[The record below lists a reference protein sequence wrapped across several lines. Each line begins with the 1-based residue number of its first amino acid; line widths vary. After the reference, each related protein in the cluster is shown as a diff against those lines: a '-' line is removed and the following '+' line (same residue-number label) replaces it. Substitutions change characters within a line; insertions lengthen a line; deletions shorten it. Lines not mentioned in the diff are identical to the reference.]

1 MMNIAETYLETCKM
15 AKLAGVDPVE
25 APSPETLAKLQTV
38 VDAAL
43 AAHEPQSG
51 TPDLV
56 GFYLY
61 EIPRFGSLDSA
72 GKYSINK
79 WQNIAIIG
87 LAVNVL
93 EQFPETYSEL
103 VLLHELCHLSTAE
116 HTDKFWELY
125 SAWEYNL
132 FDPERKK

>member
-1 MMNIAETYLETCKM
+1 MDIIKTYQETCNM
-15 AKLAGVDPVE
+15 ARLAGIDPVTE
-25 APSPETLAKLQTV
+25 PGAETLAKLQTV

-43 AAHEPQSG
+43 AAYEPQQN
-51 TPDLV
+51 TPELV

-61 EIPRFGSLDSA
+61 EIPKFGSLDSA

-93 EQFPETYSEL
+93 EQFPEAYSEL
-103 VLLHELCHLSTAE
+103 VLLHELCHLSTSE

-132 FDPERKK
+132 FDPERNK